1 MPDFKGYISD
11 LGGPSANMYR
21 MGGKDHSLCK
31 KCKKPSCI
39 FPEICSN
46 LNTDHSA
53 LLDIYHAIDAMP
65 DIKKTFIGSG
75 IRYDMLLH
83 KSSDKQTN
91 QAAENYIEEVI
102 VHHVSG
108 RLKVAPEHTSD
119 NVLRIMRKPSF
130 NQFLQFKK
138 IFDSIDKKYS
148 LNQQLIPYFI
158 SSHPGCTL
166 TDMAELAV
174 TLKNLNIKPK
184 QVQDFTPSPMTL
196 ATEIY
201 YTGYHPYT
209 LEPVYCART
218 KKEKNT
224 QHRFF
229 FWYRP
234 SNRPAII
241 AELKRINRPD
251 MIKKIYSKG

>member
-1 MPDFKGYISD
+1 M
-11 LGGPSANMYR
+11 
-21 MGGKDHSLCK
+21 H
-31 KCKKPSCI
+31 

-218 KKEKNT
+218 KRK
-224 QHRFF
+224 H
-229 FWYRP
+229 
-234 SNRPAII
+234 PASVLLVSP
-241 AELKRINRPD
+241 LK
-251 MIKKIYSKG
+251 